1 MLGTVKMT
9 STQALD
15 PRERGM
21 LKLKKMV
28 YKNRLRMKEYFVD
41 WDKLRH
47 GYVLPTHFVSGL
59 GIAGIDTFLFADEI
73 KALTDMYTVM
83 RTPTLPMVDYRRFCN
98 DLDLVFTLPNLE
110 KDPLAVPADEP
121 SGLID
126 RDRFLRSNRW
136 LGDDKEAVVAAVLER
151 IRGMVAERGIFVKD
165 FFRDPERN
173 NNSIKHVNHVSIYQF
188 KQELN
193 VQLGFRLTAEEMEL
207 LVEKYVNEDYPDM
220 VNFLAFS
227 NTVDPE
233 DAMMYDN

>member
-1 MLGTVKMT
+1 MTVGL
-9 STQALD
+9 STAQL
-15 PRERGM
+15 PPLERGM
-21 LKLKKMV
+21 HKLKKLV
-28 YKNRLRMKEYFVD
+28 YKNRLRLKEYFVD

-59 GIAGIDTFLFADEI
+59 GIAGVDNFLFADEI
-73 KALTDMYTVM
+73 KALTDAYTVL

-98 DLDLVFTLPNLE
+98 DVDLVFTLPNLE

-121 SGLID
+121 AGLID
-126 RDRFLRSNRW
+126 RERFQRSNRY
-136 LGDDKEAVVAAVLER
+136 LGEAKEAVVSAVLDR

-173 NNSIKHVNHVSIYQF
+173 NNSIKHVNHVSVYQF

-193 VQLGFRLTAEEMEL
+193 VKLGFRLTAEEMEV
-207 LVEKYVNEDYPDM
+207 LVEKYVNEDYDDM

-233 DAMMYDN
+233 EPMLYDN